1 MSYVYSACEYY
12 QPILPQA
19 CLNQAYPNYSYS
31 QCIIRFKHS
40 VKTDFF
46 LHLFIWLFTI
56 IHHSFIYV
64 APGTNTLHLPIPSNQ
79 NTIIS
84 VSRST
89 LSLSIY
95 RVSYKGWDCK
105 DDLKLFKY
113 SKSKLRLLPWKYA
126 FFNALARKER
136 KKDM

>member
-89 LSLSIY
+89 FSLSIY
-95 RVSYKGWDCK
+95 RVSYKGWDFRNDYIDCF
-105 DDLKLFKY
+105 LKFMIPCNFTYLSFFL
-113 SKSKLRLLPWKYA
+113 SLPKH
-126 FFNALARKER
+126 
-136 KKDM
+136 